1 MNEGLMQVQ
10 SWLIKECD
18 YARIM
23 AVNDAGLLAQIHD
36 AGAFLIPLDGAEEIL
51 VNILQRI
58 VYPVDFGS
66 QGVMAI
72 PAEMAIGLNWGKEKA
87 NNPAGLRAWKPGDGI
102 LLGA

>member
-18 YARIM
+18 YAAIM
-23 AVNDAGLLAQIHD
+23 AVNDAGLIAQVHD
-36 AGAFLIPLDGAEEIL
+36 AGAFLIPIDGAPEIL
-51 VNILQRI
+51 ENILQRM

-66 QGVMAI
+66 QGVMSI
-72 PAEMAIGLNWGKEKA
+72 PAEMSVGLNWGKEKK
-87 NNPAGLRAWKPGDGI
+87 NNPSGLSPWKPGQGI